1 VDTALRFAICSSL
14 VVFGILIMGG
24 ALALLPHAVE
34 TAVIA
39 RAERAEQL
47 ERAKSPCQSQDRD
60 CLSPTTQARKPEVV
74 TETTTVPVEVTSATG
89 SVAQHVAGEI
99 QDASPERREPSQQIE
114 LKEPVRDRD
123 TTELRPTTEERQVEG
138 SNVKRQTRTTVVKRS
153 NGRARDAKVP
163 TNEALRAVRRFGDDL
178 HDIPVSAYAADG
190 TKRSIVIRPTSIQ
203 DVYYYSVPR

>member
-14 VVFGILIMGG
+14 IAFGILIMGG

-39 RAERAEQL
+39 RAERTEQF

-60 CLSPTTQARKPEVV
+60 CLSPTTQARKPEVA
-74 TETTTVPVEVTSATG
+74 TETNAVPVEVISATG
-89 SVAQHVAGEI
+89 SVPEQVAVKI
-99 QDASPERREPSQQIE
+99 QDVSPERREPSQSE
-114 LKEPVRDRD
+114 VKEVVAD
-123 TTELRPTTEERQVEG
+123 TTTLRPTTEERQIDG
-138 SNVKRQTRTTVVKRS
+138 SNVKRQTRTTAVKRS
-153 NGRARDAKVP
+153 TGRVRDAKVP